1 MCSILAYC
9 SGQADSER
17 VEEMLSRT
25 ISRGPDD
32 SRILDTG
39 NGFLGFNRLAIMGLT
54 PAGMQPFTLN
64 GNSVVCNGELYRF
77 RKMKERLIEKGYTF
91 MSDSDCEILLPLYEE
106 YGIDMFRFLD
116 AEYAL
121 VLYDAERK
129 EYIAARD
136 PIGIRPLYFGRDEK
150 GIPVFA
156 SEPKSLVGICERIE
170 PFPPGHYAVIS
181 AAHLGPWDIECI
193 PLEHQGRV
201 HST

>member
-106 YGIDMFRFLD
+106 YGIDMFRFQSIS
-116 AEYAL
+116 
-121 VLYDAERK
+121 R
-129 EYIAARD
+129 R
-136 PIGIRPLYFGRDEK
+136 GIRSGSGR
-150 GIPVFA
+150 
-156 SEPKSLVGICERIE
+156 
-170 PFPPGHYAVIS
+170 
-181 AAHLGPWDIECI
+181 CI
-193 PLEHQGRV
+193 LAEMRRGFRYSRRSRRAWWESVRGSSRFRQG
-201 HST
+201 TTL

>member
-9 SGQADSER
+9 SGQADYER
-17 VEEMLSRT
+17 VE
-25 ISRGPDD
+25 
-32 SRILDTG
+32 
-39 NGFLGFNRLAIMGLT
+39 
-54 PAGMQPFTLN
+54 GMQPFTLN

-116 AEYAL
+116 AEFAL
-121 VLYDAERK
+121 VLYDADRQ

-156 SEPKSLVGICERIE
+156 SEGICIGGQKSDRNLREDRAI
-170 PFPPGHYAVIS
+170 PARTFRCDQCCASGTLGH
-181 AAHLGPWDIECI
+181 
-193 PLEHQGRV
+193 RM
-201 HST
+201 HSS